1 MAQESRLAITIDSRS
16 AEQKAKDLE
25 QALVAMEA
33 AGIRVV
39 GSSRRVSSGMAGVG
53 GAARTATPSV
63 EGLNK
68 ELANT
73 DRQAAASAA
82 TINRVLKA
90 ALAGFSAMHV
100 IDAADNW
107 GQYASRM
114 RMATETAD
122 EYDRAQ
128 QRMAQSAQLTFRD
141 INETREAFI
150 QLSPVLR
157 EMGLS
162 LDQSIDAVDAFSGL
176 LVVNGAN
183 AERGAA
189 AMEALAKSFQRGRVD
204 AQAWMTIYSTADTI
218 VEHLAKSSGK
228 TAAEIRQMGVDGKIS
243 AEMMAKAL
251 VSAYEPVI
259 KQVEGMP
266 TTVRDALTNLNTA
279 FGEYIGWQ
287 NEASGA
293 TAALA
298 SGLGLLGENLS
309 GVLNAG
315 LVVGGAALAAYSVK
329 TGLARIETGKLT
341 VAKIAGANAD
351 RAAALAARSVAVA
364 RVEQARATLAAA
376 VSEKEKLVATSLLAN
391 AERNLAAASAS
402 VATATR
408 ALGTSMLGLVGGP
421 IGAITLATGLAATAW
436 LAFSKNTDEAKESLI
451 DIGEPLDETVK
462 KFQALDAASRQLVI
476 NEQLKKQAEAAD
488 EATDAWKRLQSST
501 TRGVN
506 EFGSAWSHGQWREF
520 RRELE
525 SLHDAGESLEPALR
539 KAAEA
544 GVVDKSKIDRWYE
557 LASILAKANERAE
570 KHGTVADRLAKK
582 HEEIRTAAQGSAS
595 GLNSLNDALGIEKWD
610 EYLKKLTDAR
620 DVIGMNAKQLG
631 AFEAAQAG
639 ANSLQQEMAGI
650 VTAQTDA
657 FKKLQ
662 SAIDDKDKKAIEAAQ
677 NNIRAL
683 DIERQKVELL
693 AIKTQALIAATN
705 AFARGE
711 VSGDV
716 ASGILQNMLAGFD
729 QAEAAI
735 AVSKEAEAQIRNIF
749 ANTISSGGAKEGAK
763 AAKDYATSLK
773 SLLDTHLP
781 ENKALEDLHKNLALL
796 NDARRLGKVS
806 AENYDKALQSI
817 NLTYANSLESTKQ
830 QIEMERILGDLR
842 LQQSTTQLQFMREL
856 ESFGR
861 GDRVRELNADLAKV
875 EDRYRSLIETRRNSA
890 HGLSDSELEKIRESQ
905 EKELAI
911 VREYHDKKLALQGDW
926 ALGAKD
932 ALINYAD
939 EAANVYQSMRDMV
952 GNAFKGMED
961 ALTSFVT
968 TGKMDFKS
976 LADSIIKDMIRIA
989 IQQSIT
995 GPLAGAIGSLFNPLS
1010 GVSAGAN
1017 FSMGSLGGSGGFTP
1031 TSPLMS
1037 LSSGGYT
1044 GDGGKY
1050 EPRGIVHAGEGV
1062 LNQDEI
1068 RALGGEAGFNELRRA
1083 LRGPGHS
1090 LGGMAGSPSL
1100 LLRPKQPAQEGDL
1113 QVVINNYGSNKV
1125 EAKEETSRG
1134 ADGQVLRRLV
1144 VSILDEQLGSPTTST
1159 GKVMSRTWGAK
1170 ART

>member
-25 QALVAMEA
+25 QALATMEA

-39 GSSRRVSSGMAGVG
+39 GSSRRVSSGMVGVG
-53 GAARTATPSV
+53 GAARAAIPSV
-63 EGLNK
+63 DGLNK
-68 ELANT
+68 ELAKT
-73 DRQAAASAA
+73 DKQAAASVA

-90 ALAGFSAMHV
+90 ALVGFSAMHV

-114 RMATETAD
+114 RMATETTD
-122 EYDRAQ
+122 EYNHTQ

-228 TAAEIRQMGVDGKIS
+228 TAAEIRQMGVEGKIS

-351 RAAALAARSVAVA
+351 RAAAHAARSVAAA

-436 LAFSKNTDEAKESLI
+436 LAFSKSTDEAKESLI

-544 GVVDKSKIDRWYE
+544 GAVDKSKIDRWYE

-657 FKKLQ
+657 LKQLQ
-662 SAIDDKDKKAIEAAQ
+662 TAIEGKDKKAAEAAK

-683 DIERQKVELL
+683 DVEGQRVELL
-693 AIKTQALIAATN
+693 TIKTQALIAATN

-711 VSGDV
+711 ISGDV
-716 ASGILQNMLAGFD
+716 ASGILQSMLQGFS

-735 AVSKEAEAQIRNIF
+735 AVSKEAEAQIKNIY
-749 ANTISSGGAKEGAK
+749 ANTNPSDSTKGGANAAKESARLLQTLRDQVAVLGMSESEMQRYQLRVAGATPEQLKMADSLLATKEAFEKTK
-763 AAKDYATSLK
+763 AAQEAYKSLMLDLRTEEERTNDQFKERIKVLREANLSTEQYQASLNKLVTSSISVAPKFDGVDANVGGASGELIRVAQARAELDQWRAEEIQKHQEYLSTKQINEQAYADAVLNISQQHNEQQRNLSDAWRSVTLANFASVTGDAAEMLKGLGMEGSAIYKAMFIASKAASIAQAIVNTELAYTRALTTPGGEALAPWIRGLGYASVGVMAATSLTGMAH
-773 SLLDTHLP
+773 SGIDQVPREGTWLLDKGERVLSPRQNSDLTSYLK
-781 ENKALEDLHKNLALL
+781 KANTVPAGAGGGGQPIQINVEVNIANDGTAQTNVDGAGAQQGRQLAEMV
-796 NDARRLGKVS
+796 AGMV
-806 AENYDKALQSI
+806 
-817 NLTYANSLESTKQ
+817 Q
-830 QIEMERILGDLR
+830 QGL
-842 LQQSTTQLQFMREL
+842 
-856 ESFGR
+856 
-861 GDRVRELNADLAKV
+861 VREM
-875 EDRYRSLIETRRNSA
+875 RQG
-890 HGLSDSELEKIRESQ
+890 GLL
-905 EKELAI
+905 
-911 VREYHDKKLALQGDW
+911 W
-926 ALGAKD
+926 
-932 ALINYAD
+932 N
-939 EAANVYQSMRDMV
+939 
-952 GNAFKGMED
+952 
-961 ALTSFVT
+961 
-968 TGKMDFKS
+968 
-976 LADSIIKDMIRIA
+976 
-989 IQQSIT
+989 QQ
-995 GPLAGAIGSLFNPLS
+995 N
-1010 GVSAGAN
+1010 
-1017 FSMGSLGGSGGFTP
+1017 
-1031 TSPLMS
+1031 
-1037 LSSGGYT
+1037 GY
-1044 GDGGKY
+1044 
-1050 EPRGIVHAGEGV
+1050 
-1062 LNQDEI
+1062 
-1068 RALGGEAGFNELRRA
+1068 
-1083 LRGPGHS
+1083 
-1090 LGGMAGSPSL
+1090 
-1100 LLRPKQPAQEGDL
+1100 
-1113 QVVINNYGSNKV
+1113 
-1125 EAKEETSRG
+1125 SR
-1134 ADGQVLRRLV
+1134 
-1144 VSILDEQLGSPTTST
+1144 
-1159 GKVMSRTWGAK
+1159 
-1170 ART
+1170 

>member
-25 QALVAMEA
+25 QALAAMEA

-39 GSSRRVSSGMAGVG
+39 GSSRRVSSGMVGVG
-53 GAARTATPSV
+53 GAARAAIPSV
-63 EGLNK
+63 DGLNK
-68 ELANT
+68 ELAKT
-73 DRQAAASAA
+73 DKQAAASAA

-114 RMATETAD
+114 RMATETTD
-122 EYDRAQ
+122 EYNHAQ

-228 TAAEIRQMGVDGKIS
+228 TAAEIRQMGVEGKIS

-391 AERNLAAASAS
+391 AERNLAAASTS
-402 VATATR
+402 VATANR

-421 IGAITLATGLAATAW
+421 IGAITLAAGLASS
-436 LAFSKNTDEAKESLI
+436 AFFYFQGSSERAKKTLE
-451 DIGEPLDETVK
+451 EMAQPLDDVVGKFKELGRTQMAGKLVEYAEIAEESAKKAEGAFISLLGSIETSDLPQFRTSKDGLFEMIEALNQAEKKGEELDAVIKGMGSKLDIPQSVLNKWLVAAANFAEAQKKANDESEKLAAVK
-462 KFQALDAASRQLVI
+462 KLY
-476 NEQLKKQAEAAD
+476 E
-488 EATDAWKRLQSST
+488 
-501 TRGVN
+501 
-506 EFGSAWSHGQWREF
+506 
-520 RRELE
+520 EL
-525 SLHDAGESLEPALR
+525 G
-539 KAAEA
+539 
-544 GVVDKSKIDRWYE
+544 
-557 LASILAKANERAE
+557 
-570 KHGTVADRLAKK
+570 
-582 HEEIRTAAQGSAS
+582 TAAQESAS
-595 GLNSLNDALGIEKWD
+595 NLTSLNAAMGIEKWD

-716 ASGILQNMLAGFD
+716 ASGILQNMLQGFS

-735 AVSKEAEAQIRNIF
+735 AVSKEAEAQIKNIY
-749 ANTISSGGAKEGAK
+749 ANTNPSDSTKGGANAAKESARLLQTLRDQVAVLGMSESEMQRYQLRVAGATPEQLKMADSLLATKEAFEKTKAAQEAYKSLMLDLRTEEERTNDQFKERIKVLREAGLSAEQYQASLNKLVTSNISVVPKFDGVDASVGGSSGELIRVAQARAELDQWRAKELEQK
-763 AAKDYATSLK
+763 AAYFQTVEGMEEQHAAAVLEINRHNEQQASLSDAWRSATLANFASVTGDAAEMLKGLGMEGSAIYKAMFIASKAASIAQAIVNTELAYTRALATPGGEVLAPWIRGLGYASVGVMAATSLTGMAH
-773 SLLDTHLP
+773 SGIDQIPREGTWLLDKGERVLSPRQNSDLTSYLK
-781 ENKALEDLHKNLALL
+781 KANTVPAGAGGGGQPIQINVEVNIANDGTAQTNVDGAGAQQGRQLAEMV
-796 NDARRLGKVS
+796 AGMV
-806 AENYDKALQSI
+806 
-817 NLTYANSLESTKQ
+817 Q
-830 QIEMERILGDLR
+830 QGL
-842 LQQSTTQLQFMREL
+842 
-856 ESFGR
+856 
-861 GDRVRELNADLAKV
+861 VREM
-875 EDRYRSLIETRRNSA
+875 RQG
-890 HGLSDSELEKIRESQ
+890 GLL
-905 EKELAI
+905 
-911 VREYHDKKLALQGDW
+911 W
-926 ALGAKD
+926 
-932 ALINYAD
+932 N
-939 EAANVYQSMRDMV
+939 
-952 GNAFKGMED
+952 
-961 ALTSFVT
+961 
-968 TGKMDFKS
+968 
-976 LADSIIKDMIRIA
+976 
-989 IQQSIT
+989 QQ
-995 GPLAGAIGSLFNPLS
+995 N
-1010 GVSAGAN
+1010 
-1017 FSMGSLGGSGGFTP
+1017 
-1031 TSPLMS
+1031 
-1037 LSSGGYT
+1037 GY
-1044 GDGGKY
+1044 
-1050 EPRGIVHAGEGV
+1050 
-1062 LNQDEI
+1062 
-1068 RALGGEAGFNELRRA
+1068 
-1083 LRGPGHS
+1083 
-1090 LGGMAGSPSL
+1090 
-1100 LLRPKQPAQEGDL
+1100 
-1113 QVVINNYGSNKV
+1113 
-1125 EAKEETSRG
+1125 SR
-1134 ADGQVLRRLV
+1134 
-1144 VSILDEQLGSPTTST
+1144 
-1159 GKVMSRTWGAK
+1159 
-1170 ART
+1170 

>member
-25 QALVAMEA
+25 QALAAMEA

-39 GSSRRVSSGMAGVG
+39 GSSRRASSGMVGIG
-53 GAARTATPSV
+53 GAARAAIPSV
-63 EGLNK
+63 DGLNK

-73 DRQAAASAA
+73 ERQAAASAA

-114 RMATETAD
+114 RMATESAD
-122 EYDRAQ
+122 EYEHAQ
-128 QRMAQSAQLTFRD
+128 QRMAQSAQLTFRA

-228 TAAEIRQMGVDGKIS
+228 TAAEIRQLGVEGKIS

-341 VAKIAGANAD
+341 VAKIASANAD
-351 RAAALAARSVAVA
+351 RAAALAARSVAAA

-391 AERNLAAASAS
+391 AERNLAAASTS
-402 VATATR
+402 VATANR

-421 IGAITLATGLAATAW
+421 IGAITLAAGLASS
-436 LAFSKNTDEAKESLI
+436 AFFYFQGSSERAKKTLE
-451 DIGEPLDETVK
+451 EMAQPLDDVVGKFKELGRTQMAGKLVEYAEIAEESAKKAEGAFISLLGSIETSDLPQFRTSKDGLFEMIEALNQAEKKGEELDAVIKGMGSKLDIPQSVLNKWLVAAANFAEAQKKANDESEKLAAVK
-462 KFQALDAASRQLVI
+462 KLY
-476 NEQLKKQAEAAD
+476 E
-488 EATDAWKRLQSST
+488 
-501 TRGVN
+501 
-506 EFGSAWSHGQWREF
+506 
-520 RRELE
+520 EL
-525 SLHDAGESLEPALR
+525 G
-539 KAAEA
+539 
-544 GVVDKSKIDRWYE
+544 
-557 LASILAKANERAE
+557 
-570 KHGTVADRLAKK
+570 
-582 HEEIRTAAQGSAS
+582 TAAQESAS
-595 GLNSLNDALGIEKWD
+595 NLTSLNAAMGIEKWD

-716 ASGILQNMLAGFD
+716 ASGILQNMLQGFS

-735 AVSKEAEAQIRNIF
+735 AVSKEAEAQIKNIY
-749 ANTISSGGAKEGAK
+749 ANTNPSDSTKGGANAAKESARLLQTLRDQVAVLGMSESEMQRYQLRVAGATPEQLKMADSLLATKEAFEKTKTAQEAYKSLMLDLRTEEERTNDQFKERIKVLREAGLSAEQYQASLNKLVTSNISVVPKFDGIDASVGGASGELIRVAQARAELDKWRADEIKKHQEYLKTKEGNEQAYAQAILK
-763 AAKDYATSLK
+763 VNQDY
-773 SLLDTHLP
+773 
-781 ENKALEDLHKNLALL
+781 N
-796 NDARRLGKVS
+796 
-806 AENYDKALQSI
+806 
-817 NLTYANSLESTKQ
+817 KQ
-830 QIEMERILGDLR
+830 Q
-842 LQQSTTQLQFMREL
+842 Q
-856 ESFGR
+856 
-861 GDRVRELNADLAKV
+861 
-875 EDRYRSLIETRRNSA
+875 
-890 HGLSDSELEKIRESQ
+890 GLSDAWRSASLANFASVTGDAAEMLRSLGQEGSLVYKAMFIASKAASIAQAIINTEIAATRALAELGPVAGPPMAATMRGLGYASVGLIAATALTGMAHSGIDQVPREGTWLLDKGERVLSPRQ
-905 EKELAI
+905 NSDLTSYLKKANTVPAGAGGGGQPIQINVEVNIANDGTAQTNVDGAGQQQGRQLAEAVGGYVQQAL
-911 VREYHDKKLALQGDW
+911 VREMRQGGLLW
-926 ALGAKD
+926 
-932 ALINYAD
+932 N
-939 EAANVYQSMRDMV
+939 
-952 GNAFKGMED
+952 
-961 ALTSFVT
+961 
-968 TGKMDFKS
+968 
-976 LADSIIKDMIRIA
+976 
-989 IQQSIT
+989 QQ
-995 GPLAGAIGSLFNPLS
+995 N
-1010 GVSAGAN
+1010 
-1017 FSMGSLGGSGGFTP
+1017 
-1031 TSPLMS
+1031 
-1037 LSSGGYT
+1037 GY
-1044 GDGGKY
+1044 
-1050 EPRGIVHAGEGV
+1050 
-1062 LNQDEI
+1062 
-1068 RALGGEAGFNELRRA
+1068 
-1083 LRGPGHS
+1083 
-1090 LGGMAGSPSL
+1090 
-1100 LLRPKQPAQEGDL
+1100 
-1113 QVVINNYGSNKV
+1113 
-1125 EAKEETSRG
+1125 SR
-1134 ADGQVLRRLV
+1134 
-1144 VSILDEQLGSPTTST
+1144 
-1159 GKVMSRTWGAK
+1159 
-1170 ART
+1170 

>member
-1 MAQESRLAITIDSRS
+1 MTQESRLVISIDSRS

-68 ELANT
+68 ELANI

-114 RMATETAD
+114 RMATESAD
-122 EYDRAQ
+122 EYEHAQ
-128 QRMAQSAQLTFRD
+128 QRMAQSAQLTFRA

-204 AQAWMTIYSTADTI
+204 TQAWMTIYSTADTI

-228 TAAEIRQMGVDGKIS
+228 TAAEIRQMGVEGKIS

-298 SGLGLLGENLS
+298 SGLGLLGENLN

-351 RAAALAARSVAVA
+351 RAAALAARSVAAA

-436 LAFSKNTDEAKESLI
+436 LAFSKSTDEAKESLI

-476 NEQLKKQAEAAD
+476 NEQLKKQTEAAD

-716 ASGILQNMLAGFD
+716 ASGILQNMLQGFS

-735 AVSKEAEAQIRNIF
+735 AVSKEAEAQIKNIY
-749 ANTISSGGAKEGAK
+749 ANTNPSDSTKGGANAAKESARLLQTLRDQVAVLGMSESEMQRYQLRVAGATPEQLKMADSLLATKEAFEKTKAAQEAYKSLMLDLRTEEERTNDQFKERIKVLREAGLSAEQYQASLNKLVTSNISVAPKFDGVDASVGGASGELIRLAQARAELDKWRADEIQKHQEYLKTKEGNEQAYASAVLKINQDYNKQQEGLADAWRSATLANFASVTGDAAAMLKGLGHEGSLAYKAMFVASK
-763 AAKDYATSLK
+763 AAGIAQAIINTEAAATRARAELGPILGTPIAEKMRILGYTSVGIMAATSL
-773 SLLDTHLP
+773 SGMAHSGIDQIPREGTWLLDKGERVLSPRQNSDLTSYLK
-781 ENKALEDLHKNLALL
+781 KANTVPASTGGGGQPIQINVEVNIANDGTAQTQVDGAGAQQGGKLAEMV
-796 NDARRLGKVS
+796 AGMV
-806 AENYDKALQSI
+806 
-817 NLTYANSLESTKQ
+817 Q
-830 QIEMERILGDLR
+830 QGL
-842 LQQSTTQLQFMREL
+842 
-856 ESFGR
+856 
-861 GDRVRELNADLAKV
+861 VREM
-875 EDRYRSLIETRRNSA
+875 RQG
-890 HGLSDSELEKIRESQ
+890 GLLWNRQ
-905 EKELAI
+905 
-911 VREYHDKKLALQGDW
+911 
-926 ALGAKD
+926 
-932 ALINYAD
+932 N
-939 EAANVYQSMRDMV
+939 
-952 GNAFKGMED
+952 
-961 ALTSFVT
+961 
-968 TGKMDFKS
+968 
-976 LADSIIKDMIRIA
+976 
-989 IQQSIT
+989 
-995 GPLAGAIGSLFNPLS
+995 
-1010 GVSAGAN
+1010 
-1017 FSMGSLGGSGGFTP
+1017 
-1031 TSPLMS
+1031 
-1037 LSSGGYT
+1037 GY
-1044 GDGGKY
+1044 
-1050 EPRGIVHAGEGV
+1050 
-1062 LNQDEI
+1062 
-1068 RALGGEAGFNELRRA
+1068 
-1083 LRGPGHS
+1083 
-1090 LGGMAGSPSL
+1090 
-1100 LLRPKQPAQEGDL
+1100 
-1113 QVVINNYGSNKV
+1113 
-1125 EAKEETSRG
+1125 SR
-1134 ADGQVLRRLV
+1134 
-1144 VSILDEQLGSPTTST
+1144 
-1159 GKVMSRTWGAK
+1159 
-1170 ART
+1170 

>member
-1 MAQESRLAITIDSRS
+1 MAQESRLAINIDSRS

-25 QALVAMEA
+25 QALAAMEA

-39 GSSRRVSSGMAGVG
+39 GSSRRVSSGMVGVG
-53 GAARTATPSV
+53 GAARAAIPSV
-63 EGLNK
+63 DGLNK
-68 ELANT
+68 ELAKT
-73 DRQAAASAA
+73 DKQAAASAA

-114 RMATETAD
+114 RMATETTD
-122 EYDRAQ
+122 EYNHAQ

-228 TAAEIRQMGVDGKIS
+228 TATEIRQLGVEGKIS

-351 RAAALAARSVAVA
+351 RAVALAARSVAAA

-391 AERNLAAASAS
+391 AERNLAAASTS
-402 VATATR
+402 VATANR

-421 IGAITLATGLAATAW
+421 IGAITLATGLAAMAW
-436 LAFSKNTDEAKESLI
+436 LAFSKSTNEAKESLI
-451 DIGEPLDETVK
+451 DIGQPLDETVK

-657 FKKLQ
+657 LKQLQ
-662 SAIDDKDKKAIEAAQ
+662 TAIEGKDKKAAEAAK

-683 DIERQKVELL
+683 DVEGQRVELL
-693 AIKTQALIAATN
+693 TIKTQALIAATN

-716 ASGILQNMLAGFD
+716 ASGILQSMLQGFS

-735 AVSKEAEAQIRNIF
+735 AVSKEAEAQIKNIY
-749 ANTISSGGAKEGAK
+749 ANTNPSDSAKGGANAAKESARLLQTLRDQVAVLGMSESEMQRYQLRVAGATPEQLKMADSLLATKEAFEKTKTAQEAYKSLMLDLRTEEERTNDQFKERIKVLREAGLSAEQYQASLNKLVTSNISVVPKFDGVDASVGGASGELIRVAQARAELDQWRAEEIQKHQEYLRTKQINEQAYADAVLSISQQHNEQQRNLSDAWRSVTLANFASVTGDAAEMLKGLGMEGSAIYKAMFIASK
-763 AAKDYATSLK
+763 AASIAQAIVNTELAYTRALATPGGEVLAPWIRGLGYASVGVMAATSLTGMAH
-773 SLLDTHLP
+773 SGIDQVPREGTWLLDKGERVLSPRQNSDLTSYLK
-781 ENKALEDLHKNLALL
+781 KANTVPAGAGGGGQPIQINVEVNIANDGTAQTNVDGAGQQQGRQLAE
-796 NDARRLGKVS
+796 AVGGYVQQ
-806 AENYDKALQSI
+806 AL
-817 NLTYANSLESTKQ
+817 
-830 QIEMERILGDLR
+830 
-842 LQQSTTQLQFMREL
+842 
-856 ESFGR
+856 
-861 GDRVRELNADLAKV
+861 VREM
-875 EDRYRSLIETRRNSA
+875 RQG
-890 HGLSDSELEKIRESQ
+890 GLL
-905 EKELAI
+905 
-911 VREYHDKKLALQGDW
+911 W
-926 ALGAKD
+926 
-932 ALINYAD
+932 N
-939 EAANVYQSMRDMV
+939 
-952 GNAFKGMED
+952 
-961 ALTSFVT
+961 
-968 TGKMDFKS
+968 
-976 LADSIIKDMIRIA
+976 
-989 IQQSIT
+989 QQ
-995 GPLAGAIGSLFNPLS
+995 N
-1010 GVSAGAN
+1010 
-1017 FSMGSLGGSGGFTP
+1017 
-1031 TSPLMS
+1031 
-1037 LSSGGYT
+1037 GY
-1044 GDGGKY
+1044 
-1050 EPRGIVHAGEGV
+1050 
-1062 LNQDEI
+1062 
-1068 RALGGEAGFNELRRA
+1068 
-1083 LRGPGHS
+1083 
-1090 LGGMAGSPSL
+1090 
-1100 LLRPKQPAQEGDL
+1100 
-1113 QVVINNYGSNKV
+1113 
-1125 EAKEETSRG
+1125 SR
-1134 ADGQVLRRLV
+1134 
-1144 VSILDEQLGSPTTST
+1144 
-1159 GKVMSRTWGAK
+1159 
-1170 ART
+1170 

>member
-1 MAQESRLAITIDSRS
+1 MTQESRLVISVDSRNAKPNVDGLS
-16 AEQKAKDLE
+16 AAMRALE
-25 QALVAMEA
+25 N
-33 AGIRVV
+33 AGVRVTRSNSDV
-39 GSSRRVSSGMAGVG
+39 GSSMEKMAAQSDA
-53 GAARTATPSV
+53 AARRMKSGIMA
-63 EGLNK
+63 
-68 ELANT
+68 
-73 DRQAAASAA
+73 
-82 TINRVLKA
+82 VLGGISTMA
-90 ALAGFSAMHV
+90 I
-100 IDAADNW
+100 IDAADEW
-107 GQYASRM
+107 GQYASRIKM
-114 RMATETAD
+114 ATNSTEEYEHVQNRMA
-122 EYDRAQ
+122 R
-128 QRMAQSAQLTFRD
+128 SAQTTFRA
-141 INETREAFI
+141 INETRESFI
-150 QLSPVLR
+150 QMSPVLR
-157 EMGLS
+157 DMGLS
-162 LDQSIDAVDAFSGL
+162 LDQSIDAVDTFSGL

-204 AQAWMTIYSTADTI
+204 VQAWMTIYSTTDTV
-218 VEHLAKSSGK
+218 VELLAKSMGK
-228 TAAEIRQMGVDGKIS
+228 SADEVRRLGIEGKLS
-243 AEMMAKAL
+243 AKDMAKAL
-251 VSAYEPVI
+251 VEGNREVMAS
-259 KQVEGMP
+259 VEGMP
-266 TTVRDALTNLNTA
+266 TTVRDAMQNLKTV
-279 FGEYIGWQ
+279 FTEYIGWK

-293 TAALA
+293 TAAFAASLGVLGDNLNSVLA
-298 SGLGLLGENLS
+298 VGLG
-309 GVLNAG
+309 
-315 LVVGGAALAAYSVK
+315 VGTSLLAAYSAK
-329 TGLARIETGKLT
+329 STLALIETGKLT
-341 VAKIAGANAD
+341 KAKIAEAAATK
-351 RAAALAARSVAVA
+351 RAAIASEIFARARLAEAQSAVA
-364 RVEQARATLAAA
+364 SATGMQRLALVETQLIPARRQLEVATSSLAAA
-376 VSEKEKLVATSLLAN
+376 NKGL
-391 AERNLAAASAS
+391 
-402 VATATR
+402 R
-408 ALGTSMLGLVGGP
+408 ASMLGLVGGP
-421 IGAITLATGLAATAW
+421 IGAITLAAGLASS
-436 LAFSKNTDEAKESLI
+436 AFFYFQGSSERAKKTLE
-451 DIGEPLDETVK
+451 EMAQPLDDVVGKFKELGRTQMAGKLVEYAEIAEESAKKAEGAFISLLGSIETSDLPQFRTAKDGLFEMIEALNQAEKKGEELDAVINRMGSKLDIPQSVLNKWLVAAANFAEAQKKANDDSEKLAAVK
-462 KFQALDAASRQLVI
+462 KLY
-476 NEQLKKQAEAAD
+476 E
-488 EATDAWKRLQSST
+488 
-501 TRGVN
+501 
-506 EFGSAWSHGQWREF
+506 
-520 RRELE
+520 ELG
-525 SLHDAGESLEPALR
+525 A
-539 KAAEA
+539 
-544 GVVDKSKIDRWYE
+544 
-557 LASILAKANERAE
+557 
-570 KHGTVADRLAKK
+570 
-582 HEEIRTAAQGSAS
+582 AAQESAS
-595 GLNSLNDALGIEKWD
+595 NLTSLNAAMGIEKWD

-711 VSGDV
+711 VSGDI

-735 AVSKEAEAQIRNIF
+735 AVSKEAEAQIKNIF
-749 ANTISSGGAKEGAK
+749 ANTASSTKGAAK
-763 AAKDYATSLK
+763 AAKDYATSIK

-911 VREYHDKKLALQGDW
+911 VREYHDKKLAIQGDW
-926 ALGAKD
+926 VLGAKD

-939 EAANVYQSMRDMV
+939 EAANVYQSMGDMV

-1031 TSPLMS
+1031 TSPLMF

-1044 GDGGKY
+1044 GDGGRY
-1050 EPRGIVHAGEGV
+1050 EPAGIVHKGEGV

-1068 RALGGEAGFNELRRA
+1068 RALGGESGFNELRRA

-1090 LGGMAGSPSL
+1090 LGGMAGGPRLPSITSSAL
-1100 LLRPKQPAQEGDL
+1100 PEINVNIHGAQGQPEVSARRNQNGGIDLDIMFKQIERRVAGGIASGQ
-1113 QVVINNYGSNKV
+1113 
-1125 EAKEETSRG
+1125 G
-1134 ADGQVLRRLV
+1134 AVGQAIERRYALTP
-1144 VSILDEQLGSPTTST
+1144 QLG
-1159 GKVMSRTWGAK
+1159 
-1170 ART
+1170 

>member
-1 MAQESRLAITIDSRS
+1 MAQESRLSITIDTRS

-25 QALVAMEA
+25 QALAAMEA

-39 GSSRRVSSGMAGVG
+39 GSSRRVSGGMVGVG
-53 GAARTATPSV
+53 GAARAAIPSV
-63 EGLNK
+63 DGLNK
-68 ELANT
+68 KLAKT
-73 DRQAAASAA
+73 DKQAAASAA

-122 EYDRAQ
+122 EYEHAQ
-128 QRMAQSAQLTFRD
+128 QRMAQSAQLTFRA

-228 TAAEIRQMGVDGKIS
+228 TAAEIRQLGVEGKIS

-259 KQVEGMP
+259 KQVESMP

-351 RAAALAARSVAVA
+351 RAAALAARSVAAA

-402 VATATR
+402 VATANR

-421 IGAITLATGLAATAW
+421 IGAITLAAGLASS
-436 LAFSKNTDEAKESLI
+436 AFFYFQGSSERVKKTLEEMAQ
-451 DIGEPLDETVK
+451 PLDDVVGKFKELGRTQMAGKLVEYAEIAEESAKKAEGAFISLLGSIETSDLPQFRTAKDGLFEMIEALSQAEKKGEELDAVINKMGSKLDIPQNELNKWLVAAANFAEAQKKANDESEKLAAVK
-462 KFQALDAASRQLVI
+462 KLY
-476 NEQLKKQAEAAD
+476 E
-488 EATDAWKRLQSST
+488 
-501 TRGVN
+501 
-506 EFGSAWSHGQWREF
+506 
-520 RRELE
+520 ELG
-525 SLHDAGESLEPALR
+525 A
-539 KAAEA
+539 
-544 GVVDKSKIDRWYE
+544 
-557 LASILAKANERAE
+557 
-570 KHGTVADRLAKK
+570 
-582 HEEIRTAAQGSAS
+582 AAQGSVS
-595 GLNSLNDALGIEKWD
+595 SLNSLNAAIGIEKWD

-735 AVSKEAEAQIRNIF
+735 AVSKEAEAQIKNIF
-749 ANTISSGGAKEGAK
+749 ANTASSTKGAAK
-763 AAKDYATSLK
+763 AAKDYATSIK

-796 NDARRLGKVS
+796 GDARRLSKVS
-806 AENYDKALQSI
+806 AEDYDKALKSI
-817 NLTYANSLESTKQ
+817 NLTYANSLESTKKQ
-830 QIEMERILGDLR
+830 TEMERILGDLR
-842 LQQSTTQLQFMREL
+842 LQQSVTQIQFMRDL
-856 ESFGR
+856 ESFGQ
-861 GDRVRELNADLAKV
+861 GDQVRELNADLAKI
-875 EDRYRSLIETRRNSA
+875 EDRYRSLIEARRNSA

-939 EAANVYQSMRDMV
+939 EAANVYQSMGDMI

-1010 GVSAGAN
+1010 GVSAHQN
-1017 FSMGSLGGSGGFTP
+1017 FTMGSLGGSGGFTP

-1068 RALGGEAGFNELRRA
+1068 RALGGESGFNELRRA

>member
-25 QALVAMEA
+25 QALAAMEA

-39 GSSRRVSSGMAGVG
+39 GSSRRASSGMVGIG
-53 GAARTATPSV
+53 GAARAAIPSV
-63 EGLNK
+63 DGLNK

-73 DRQAAASAA
+73 ERQAAASAA

-122 EYDRAQ
+122 EYSHAQ
-128 QRMAQSAQLTFRD
+128 QRMAQSAQLTFRA

-228 TAAEIRQMGVDGKIS
+228 TAAEIRQLGVEGKIS

-351 RAAALAARSVAVA
+351 RAAALAARSVAAA

-436 LAFSKNTDEAKESLI
+436 LAFSKSTDEAKESLI

-525 SLHDAGESLEPALR
+525 SLHDTGESLEPALR

-657 FKKLQ
+657 LKQLQ
-662 SAIDDKDKKAIEAAQ
+662 TAIEGKDKKAAEAAK

-683 DIERQKVELL
+683 DVEGQRVELL
-693 AIKTQALIAATN
+693 TIKTQALIAATN

-716 ASGILQNMLAGFD
+716 ASGILQSMLQGFS

-735 AVSKEAEAQIRNIF
+735 AVSKEAEAQIKNIY
-749 ANTISSGGAKEGAK
+749 ANTNPSDSTKGGANAAKESARLLQTLRDQVAVLGMSESEMQRYQLRVAGATPEQLKMADSLLATKEAFEKTKTAQEAYKSLMLDLRTEEERINDQFKERIKVLREAGLSAEQYQASLNKLVTSSISVAPKFDGLDASVGGASGELVRVAQAPAELDQWRAEEIQKHQEYLSTKQINEQAYADAVLNISQQHNEQQRNLSDAWRSVTLANFASVTGDAAEMLKGLGMEGSAIYKAMFIASK
-763 AAKDYATSLK
+763 AASIAQAIVNTELAYTRALTTPGGEALAPWIRGLGYASVGVMAATSLTGMAH
-773 SLLDTHLP
+773 SGIDQVPREGTWLLDKGERVLSPRQNSDLTSYLK
-781 ENKALEDLHKNLALL
+781 KANTVPAGAGGGGQPIQINVEVNIANDGTAQTNVDGAGAQQGRQLAEMV
-796 NDARRLGKVS
+796 AGMV
-806 AENYDKALQSI
+806 
-817 NLTYANSLESTKQ
+817 Q
-830 QIEMERILGDLR
+830 QGL
-842 LQQSTTQLQFMREL
+842 
-856 ESFGR
+856 
-861 GDRVRELNADLAKV
+861 VREM
-875 EDRYRSLIETRRNSA
+875 RQG
-890 HGLSDSELEKIRESQ
+890 GLL
-905 EKELAI
+905 
-911 VREYHDKKLALQGDW
+911 W
-926 ALGAKD
+926 
-932 ALINYAD
+932 N
-939 EAANVYQSMRDMV
+939 
-952 GNAFKGMED
+952 
-961 ALTSFVT
+961 
-968 TGKMDFKS
+968 
-976 LADSIIKDMIRIA
+976 
-989 IQQSIT
+989 QQ
-995 GPLAGAIGSLFNPLS
+995 N
-1010 GVSAGAN
+1010 
-1017 FSMGSLGGSGGFTP
+1017 
-1031 TSPLMS
+1031 
-1037 LSSGGYT
+1037 GY
-1044 GDGGKY
+1044 
-1050 EPRGIVHAGEGV
+1050 
-1062 LNQDEI
+1062 
-1068 RALGGEAGFNELRRA
+1068 
-1083 LRGPGHS
+1083 
-1090 LGGMAGSPSL
+1090 
-1100 LLRPKQPAQEGDL
+1100 
-1113 QVVINNYGSNKV
+1113 
-1125 EAKEETSRG
+1125 SR
-1134 ADGQVLRRLV
+1134 
-1144 VSILDEQLGSPTTST
+1144 
-1159 GKVMSRTWGAK
+1159 
-1170 ART
+1170 

>member
-25 QALVAMEA
+25 QALAAMEA

-39 GSSRRVSSGMAGVG
+39 GSSRRVSSGMVGVG
-53 GAARTATPSV
+53 GAARAAIPSV
-63 EGLNK
+63 DGLNK
-68 ELANT
+68 ELAKT
-73 DRQAAASAA
+73 DKQAAASAA

-122 EYDRAQ
+122 EYEHAQ
-128 QRMAQSAQLTFRD
+128 QRMAQSAQLTFRA

-228 TAAEIRQMGVDGKIS
+228 TAAEIRQLGVEGKIS

-351 RAAALAARSVAVA
+351 RAAALAARSVAAA

-391 AERNLAAASAS
+391 AERNLAAASTS
-402 VATATR
+402 VATANR

-421 IGAITLATGLAATAW
+421 IGAITLAAGLASS
-436 LAFSKNTDEAKESLI
+436 AFFYFQGSSERVKKTLEEMAQ
-451 DIGEPLDETVK
+451 PLDDVVGKFKELGRTQMAGKLVEYAEIAEESAKKAEGAFISLLGSIETSDLPQFRTAKDGLFEMIEALNQAEKKGEELDAVINGMGSKLDIPQSVLNKWLVAAANFAEAQKKANDYSEKLAAVK
-462 KFQALDAASRQLVI
+462 KLY
-476 NEQLKKQAEAAD
+476 E
-488 EATDAWKRLQSST
+488 
-501 TRGVN
+501 
-506 EFGSAWSHGQWREF
+506 
-520 RRELE
+520 ELG
-525 SLHDAGESLEPALR
+525 A
-539 KAAEA
+539 
-544 GVVDKSKIDRWYE
+544 
-557 LASILAKANERAE
+557 
-570 KHGTVADRLAKK
+570 
-582 HEEIRTAAQGSAS
+582 AAQQSAS
-595 GLNSLNDALGIEKWD
+595 NLTSLNAAMGIEKWD

-639 ANSLQQEMAGI
+639 ANSLQQDMAGI

-657 FKKLQ
+657 LKQLQ
-662 SAIDDKDKKAIEAAQ
+662 TAIEGKDKKAAEAAK

-683 DIERQKVELL
+683 DVEGQRVELL
-693 AIKTQALIAATN
+693 TINTQALIAATN

-716 ASGILQNMLAGFD
+716 ASGILQNMLQGFS

-735 AVSKEAEAQIRNIF
+735 AVSKEAEARIKNIY
-749 ANTISSGGAKEGAK
+749 ANTNPSDSTKGGANAAKESARLLQSLRDQVAVLGMSESEMQRYQLRVAGATPEQLKMADSLLATKEAFEKTK
-763 AAKDYATSLK
+763 AAQEAYKSLMLDLRTEEERTNDQFKERIKVLREANLSTEQYQASLNKLVTSSISVAPKFDGVDASVGGASGELIRVAQARAELDQWRAEEIQKHQEYLSTKQINEQAYADAVLNISQQHNEQQRNLSDAWRSVTLANFASVTGDAAEMLKGLGMEGSAIYKAMFIASKAASIAQAIVNTELAYTRALTTPGGEALAPWIRGLGYASVGVMAATSLTGMAH
-773 SLLDTHLP
+773 SGIDQVPREGTWLLDKGERVLSPRQNSDLTSYLK
-781 ENKALEDLHKNLALL
+781 KANTVPASTGGGGQPIQINVEVNIANDGSTQTQVDGAGQQQGRQLAE
-796 NDARRLGKVS
+796 AVGGYVQQ
-806 AENYDKALQSI
+806 AL
-817 NLTYANSLESTKQ
+817 
-830 QIEMERILGDLR
+830 
-842 LQQSTTQLQFMREL
+842 
-856 ESFGR
+856 
-861 GDRVRELNADLAKV
+861 VREMRQGGLLWNQ
-875 EDRYRSLIETRRNSA
+875 RN
-890 HGLSDSELEKIRESQ
+890 
-905 EKELAI
+905 
-911 VREYHDKKLALQGDW
+911 
-926 ALGAKD
+926 
-932 ALINYAD
+932 
-939 EAANVYQSMRDMV
+939 
-952 GNAFKGMED
+952 
-961 ALTSFVT
+961 
-968 TGKMDFKS
+968 
-976 LADSIIKDMIRIA
+976 
-989 IQQSIT
+989 
-995 GPLAGAIGSLFNPLS
+995 
-1010 GVSAGAN
+1010 
-1017 FSMGSLGGSGGFTP
+1017 
-1031 TSPLMS
+1031 
-1037 LSSGGYT
+1037 GY
-1044 GDGGKY
+1044 
-1050 EPRGIVHAGEGV
+1050 
-1062 LNQDEI
+1062 
-1068 RALGGEAGFNELRRA
+1068 
-1083 LRGPGHS
+1083 
-1090 LGGMAGSPSL
+1090 
-1100 LLRPKQPAQEGDL
+1100 
-1113 QVVINNYGSNKV
+1113 
-1125 EAKEETSRG
+1125 SR
-1134 ADGQVLRRLV
+1134 
-1144 VSILDEQLGSPTTST
+1144 
-1159 GKVMSRTWGAK
+1159 
-1170 ART
+1170 

>member
-25 QALVAMEA
+25 QALAAMEA

-39 GSSRRVSSGMAGVG
+39 GSSRRASSGMVGIG
-53 GAARTATPSV
+53 GAARAAIPSV
-63 EGLNK
+63 DGLNK

-114 RMATETAD
+114 RMATESAD
-122 EYDRAQ
+122 EYEHAQ
-128 QRMAQSAQLTFRD
+128 QRMAQSAQLTFRA

-228 TAAEIRQMGVDGKIS
+228 TAAEIRQLGVDGKIS

-329 TGLARIETGKLT
+329 TGLARIETVKLT

-351 RAAALAARSVAVA
+351 RAVALAARSVAAA

-402 VATATR
+402 VATANR

-421 IGAITLATGLAATAW
+421 IGAITLAAGLASS
-436 LAFSKNTDEAKESLI
+436 AFFYFQGSSERVKKTLEEMAQ
-451 DIGEPLDETVK
+451 PLDDVVGKFKELGRTQMAGKLVEYAEIAEESAKKAEGAFIGLLGSIETSDLPQFRTAKDGLFEMIEALSQAEKKGEELDAVINKMGAKLDIPQSVLNKWLVAAANFAEAQKKANDDSEKLAAVK
-462 KFQALDAASRQLVI
+462 KLY
-476 NEQLKKQAEAAD
+476 E
-488 EATDAWKRLQSST
+488 
-501 TRGVN
+501 
-506 EFGSAWSHGQWREF
+506 
-520 RRELE
+520 ELG
-525 SLHDAGESLEPALR
+525 A
-539 KAAEA
+539 
-544 GVVDKSKIDRWYE
+544 
-557 LASILAKANERAE
+557 
-570 KHGTVADRLAKK
+570 
-582 HEEIRTAAQGSAS
+582 AAQESAS
-595 GLNSLNDALGIEKWD
+595 NLTSLNAAMGIEKWD

-620 DVIGMNAKQLG
+620 DVIGMNAQQLG

-662 SAIDDKDKKAIEAAQ
+662 AAIDDKDKKAIEAAQ

-749 ANTISSGGAKEGAK
+749 TNTISSGGAKEGAK
-763 AAKDYATSLK
+763 AAKGYATSIK

-806 AENYDKALQSI
+806 AEDFDKALQSI
-817 NLTYANSLESTKQ
+817 NLTYANSLKSTKQ

-939 EAANVYQSMRDMV
+939 EAANVYQSMGDMV

-1010 GVSAGAN
+1010 GVSAHQN
-1017 FSMGSLGGSGGFTP
+1017 FTMGSLGGSGGFTP
-1031 TSPLMS
+1031 TSPLMF

-1044 GDGGKY
+1044 GDGGRY
-1050 EPRGIVHAGEGV
+1050 EPAGIVHKGEGV

-1090 LGGMAGSPSL
+1090 LGGMAGSPRLPSITSSAL
-1100 LLRPKQPAQEGDL
+1100 PEINVNVHGAQGQPEVSARRNQNGGIDLDIMFKQLERRVAGGITSGQGAVGQAIERRYALTPK
-1113 QVVINNYGSNKV
+1113 
-1125 EAKEETSRG
+1125 
-1134 ADGQVLRRLV
+1134 
-1144 VSILDEQLGSPTTST
+1144 LG
-1159 GKVMSRTWGAK
+1159 
-1170 ART
+1170 

>member
-1 MAQESRLAITIDSRS
+1 MAQESRLSITIDTRS

-25 QALVAMEA
+25 QALAAMEA

-39 GSSRRVSSGMAGVG
+39 GSSRRVSSGMVGIG
-53 GAARTATPSV
+53 GAARAAIPSV
-63 EGLNK
+63 DGLNK

-73 DRQAAASAA
+73 ERQAAASAA

-107 GQYASRM
+107 GQYASRIK
-114 RMATETAD
+114 MATNSTE
-122 EYDRAQ
+122 EYEHVQ
-128 QRMAQSAQLTFRD
+128 NRMAQSAQTTFRA
-141 INETREAFI
+141 INETRESFI
-150 QLSPVLR
+150 QMSPVLR
-157 EMGLS
+157 DMGLS
-162 LDQSIDAVDAFSGL
+162 LDQSIDAVDTFSGL

-183 AERGAA
+183 AQRGAA
-189 AMEALAKSFQRGRVD
+189 AMEALAKSLQRGRVD
-204 AQAWMTIYSTADTI
+204 TQAWMTIYSTTDTV
-218 VEHLAKSSGK
+218 VELLAKSMGK
-228 TAAEIRQMGVDGKIS
+228 SADEVRRLGIEGKLS
-243 AEMMAKAL
+243 AKDMAKAL
-251 VSAYEPVI
+251 VEGNREVMAS
-259 KQVEGMP
+259 VEGMP

-298 SGLGLLGENLS
+298 SGLGFLGENLS

-351 RAAALAARSVAVA
+351 RAAALAARSVAAA

-391 AERNLAAASAS
+391 AERNLAAASTS
-402 VATATR
+402 VATANR

-421 IGAITLATGLAATAW
+421 IGAITLAAGLASS
-436 LAFSKNTDEAKESLI
+436 AFFYFQGSSERAKKTLE
-451 DIGEPLDETVK
+451 EMAQPLDDVVGKFKELGRTQMAGKLVEYAEIAEESAKKAEGAFISLLGSIETSDLPQFRTSKDGLFEMIEALNQAEKKGEELDAVIKGMGSKLDIPQSVLNKWLVAAANFAEAQKKANDESEKLAAVK
-462 KFQALDAASRQLVI
+462 KLY
-476 NEQLKKQAEAAD
+476 E
-488 EATDAWKRLQSST
+488 
-501 TRGVN
+501 
-506 EFGSAWSHGQWREF
+506 
-520 RRELE
+520 EL
-525 SLHDAGESLEPALR
+525 G
-539 KAAEA
+539 
-544 GVVDKSKIDRWYE
+544 
-557 LASILAKANERAE
+557 
-570 KHGTVADRLAKK
+570 
-582 HEEIRTAAQGSAS
+582 TAAQESAS
-595 GLNSLNDALGIEKWD
+595 NLTSLNAAMGIEKWD

-683 DIERQKVELL
+683 DIERQKIELL

-796 NDARRLGKVS
+796 GDARRLSKVS
-806 AENYDKALQSI
+806 AEDYDKALKSI
-817 NLTYANSLESTKQ
+817 NLTYANSLESTKKQ
-830 QIEMERILGDLR
+830 TEVERILGDLR

-905 EKELAI
+905 EKELAL

-939 EAANVYQSMRDMV
+939 EAANVYQSMGDMV

-989 IQQSIT
+989 IQQRIT

-1031 TSPLMS
+1031 TSPLMP

-1044 GDGGKY
+1044 GDGGRY
-1050 EPRGIVHAGEGV
+1050 EPAGIVHKGEGV

>member
-1 MAQESRLAITIDSRS
+1 MAQESRLSITIDTRS

-25 QALVAMEA
+25 QALAAMEA

-39 GSSRRVSSGMAGVG
+39 GSSRRVSSGMVGVG
-53 GAARTATPSV
+53 GAARAAIPSV
-63 EGLNK
+63 DGLNK

-73 DRQAAASAA
+73 ERQAAASAA

-107 GQYASRM
+107 GQYASRIK
-114 RMATETAD
+114 MATNSTE
-122 EYDRAQ
+122 EYEHVQ
-128 QRMAQSAQLTFRD
+128 NRMAQSAQTTFRA
-141 INETREAFI
+141 INETRESFI
-150 QLSPVLR
+150 QMSPVLR
-157 EMGLS
+157 DMGLS
-162 LDQSIDAVDAFSGL
+162 LDQSIDAVDTFSGL

-183 AERGAA
+183 AQRGAA
-189 AMEALAKSFQRGRVD
+189 AMEALAKSLQRGRVD
-204 AQAWMTIYSTADTI
+204 TQAWMTIYSTTDTV
-218 VEHLAKSSGK
+218 VELLAKSMGK
-228 TAAEIRQMGVDGKIS
+228 SADEVRRLGIEGKLS
-243 AEMMAKAL
+243 AKDMAKAL
-251 VSAYEPVI
+251 VEGNREVMAS
-259 KQVEGMP
+259 VEGMP

-351 RAAALAARSVAVA
+351 RAAALAARSVAAA

-436 LAFSKNTDEAKESLI
+436 LAFSKSTDEAKESLI

-735 AVSKEAEAQIRNIF
+735 AVSKEAEAQIKNIF
-749 ANTISSGGAKEGAK
+749 ANTASSTKGAAK
-763 AAKDYATSLK
+763 AAKDYATSIK

-861 GDRVRELNADLAKV
+861 GNRVRELNADLAKV

-911 VREYHDKKLALQGDW
+911 VREYHDKKLAIQGDW
-926 ALGAKD
+926 VLGAKD

-939 EAANVYQSMRDMV
+939 EAANVYQSIGDMV

-1010 GVSAGAN
+1010 GVSAHQN
-1017 FSMGSLGGSGGFTP
+1017 FTMGSLGGSGGFTP
-1031 TSPLMS
+1031 TSPLMP

-1068 RALGGEAGFNELRRA
+1068 RALGGESGFNELRRA
-1083 LRGPGHS
+1083 LRGPGHA

-1100 LLRPKQPAQEGDL
+1100 PLRPKQPALGGDL

-1159 GKVMSRTWGAK
+1159 GRVMTRTWGAK

>member
-25 QALVAMEA
+25 QALSAMEA

-122 EYDRAQ
+122 EYNHAQ
-128 QRMAQSAQLTFRD
+128 QRMAQSAQLTFRA

-228 TAAEIRQMGVDGKIS
+228 TAAEIRQMGVEGKIS

-266 TTVRDALTNLNTA
+266 TTVRDALTNLSTA

-287 NEASGA
+287 NEAYGA

-298 SGLGLLGENLS
+298 SSVSFLGENLS
-309 GVLNAG
+309 TVLSAG
-315 LVVGGAALAAYSVK
+315 MVAAGGALAGY
-329 TGLARIETGKLT
+329 
-341 VAKIAGANAD
+341 
-351 RAAALAARSVAVA
+351 
-364 RVEQARATLAAA
+364 TLKGAAA
-376 VSEKEKLVATSLLAN
+376 VKGMLA
-391 AERNLAAASAS
+391 AHTASVNLAKANLAEATTTARKSAADVIAAQIKLNAVKGTAQETAALSTLRLAKLADVQATQAQTAAQAS
-402 VATATR
+402 LNR
-408 ALGTSMLGLVGGP
+408 AQSLSNGAMKGVLGLLGGP
-421 IGAITLATGLAATAW
+421 AGLAVTAGLAATAW
-436 LAFSKNTDEAKESLI
+436 LAFSKSTDEAKESLI
-451 DIGEPLDETVK
+451 DIGEPLDETVRR
-462 KFQALDAASRQLVI
+462 FQALDAASRQLVI

-525 SLHDAGESLEPALR
+525 SLHEAGESLEPALR

-557 LASILAKANERAE
+557 LASILAKANDRAE

-716 ASGILQNMLAGFD
+716 ASGIVQNMLQGFS

-735 AVSKEAEAQIRNIF
+735 AVSKEAEAQIKNIY
-749 ANTISSGGAKEGAK
+749 ANTNPSDSTKGGANAAKESARLLQTLRDQVAVLGMSESEMQRYQLRVAGATPEQLKMADSLLATKEAFEKTK
-763 AAKDYATSLK
+763 AAQEAYKSLMLDLRTEEERTNDQFKERIKVLREANLSTEQYQASLNKLVTSSVSVAPKFDGVDANVGGASGELIRVAQARAELDQWRAEEIQKHQEYLSTKQINEQAYADAVLSISQQHNEQQRNLSDAWRSATLANFASVTGDAAEMLKGLGMEGSAIYKAMFIASKAASIAQAIVNTELAYTRALATPGGEVLAPWIRGLGYASVGVMAATSLTGMAH
-773 SLLDTHLP
+773 SGIDQIPREGTWLLDKGERVLSPRQNSDLTSYLK
-781 ENKALEDLHKNLALL
+781 KANTVPAGAGGGGQPIQINVEVNIASDGSAQTQVDGAGAQQGRQLAEMV
-796 NDARRLGKVS
+796 AGMV
-806 AENYDKALQSI
+806 
-817 NLTYANSLESTKQ
+817 Q
-830 QIEMERILGDLR
+830 QGL
-842 LQQSTTQLQFMREL
+842 
-856 ESFGR
+856 
-861 GDRVRELNADLAKV
+861 VREM
-875 EDRYRSLIETRRNSA
+875 RQG
-890 HGLSDSELEKIRESQ
+890 GLL
-905 EKELAI
+905 
-911 VREYHDKKLALQGDW
+911 W
-926 ALGAKD
+926 
-932 ALINYAD
+932 N
-939 EAANVYQSMRDMV
+939 
-952 GNAFKGMED
+952 
-961 ALTSFVT
+961 
-968 TGKMDFKS
+968 
-976 LADSIIKDMIRIA
+976 
-989 IQQSIT
+989 QQ
-995 GPLAGAIGSLFNPLS
+995 N
-1010 GVSAGAN
+1010 
-1017 FSMGSLGGSGGFTP
+1017 
-1031 TSPLMS
+1031 
-1037 LSSGGYT
+1037 GY
-1044 GDGGKY
+1044 
-1050 EPRGIVHAGEGV
+1050 
-1062 LNQDEI
+1062 
-1068 RALGGEAGFNELRRA
+1068 
-1083 LRGPGHS
+1083 
-1090 LGGMAGSPSL
+1090 
-1100 LLRPKQPAQEGDL
+1100 
-1113 QVVINNYGSNKV
+1113 
-1125 EAKEETSRG
+1125 SR
-1134 ADGQVLRRLV
+1134 
-1144 VSILDEQLGSPTTST
+1144 
-1159 GKVMSRTWGAK
+1159 
-1170 ART
+1170 

>member
-25 QALVAMEA
+25 QALAAMEA

-39 GSSRRVSSGMAGVG
+39 GSSRRVSSGMVGVG
-53 GAARTATPSV
+53 GAARAAIPSV
-63 EGLNK
+63 DGLNK
-68 ELANT
+68 ELAKT
-73 DRQAAASAA
+73 DKQAAASAA

-114 RMATETAD
+114 RMATETTD
-122 EYDRAQ
+122 EYNRAQ

-228 TAAEIRQMGVDGKIS
+228 TATEIRQLGVEGKIS

-351 RAAALAARSVAVA
+351 RAVALAARSVAAA

-391 AERNLAAASAS
+391 AERNLAAASTS
-402 VATATR
+402 VATANR

-421 IGAITLATGLAATAW
+421 IGAITLATGLAAMAW
-436 LAFSKNTDEAKESLI
+436 LAFSKSTNEAKESLI
-451 DIGEPLDETVK
+451 DIGQPLDETVK

-657 FKKLQ
+657 LKQLQ
-662 SAIDDKDKKAIEAAQ
+662 TAIEGKDKKAAEAAK

-683 DIERQKVELL
+683 DVEGQRVELL
-693 AIKTQALIAATN
+693 TIKTQALIAATN

-716 ASGILQNMLAGFD
+716 ASGILQSMLQGFS

-735 AVSKEAEAQIRNIF
+735 AVSKEAEAQIKNIY
-749 ANTISSGGAKEGAK
+749 ANTNPSDSAKGGANAAKESARLLQTLRDQVAVLGMSESEMQRYQLRVAGATPEQLKMADSLLATKEAFEKTKTAQEAYKSLMLDLRTEEERTNDQFKERIKVLREAGLSAEQYQASLNKLVTSNISVVPKFDGVDASVGGASGELIRVAQARAELDQWRAEEIQKHQEYLRTKQINEEAYADAVLNISQQHNEQQRNLSDAWRSVTLANFASVTGDAAEMLKGLGMEGSAIYKAMFIASK
-763 AAKDYATSLK
+763 AASIAQAIVNTELAYTRALATPGGEVLAPWIRGLGYASVGVMAATSLTGMAH
-773 SLLDTHLP
+773 SGIDQVPREGTWLLDKGERVLSPRQNSDLTSYLK
-781 ENKALEDLHKNLALL
+781 KANTVPAGAGGGGQPIQINVEVNIANDGTAQTNVDGAGQQQGRQLAE
-796 NDARRLGKVS
+796 AVGGYVQQ
-806 AENYDKALQSI
+806 AL
-817 NLTYANSLESTKQ
+817 
-830 QIEMERILGDLR
+830 
-842 LQQSTTQLQFMREL
+842 
-856 ESFGR
+856 
-861 GDRVRELNADLAKV
+861 VREM
-875 EDRYRSLIETRRNSA
+875 RQG
-890 HGLSDSELEKIRESQ
+890 GLL
-905 EKELAI
+905 
-911 VREYHDKKLALQGDW
+911 W
-926 ALGAKD
+926 
-932 ALINYAD
+932 N
-939 EAANVYQSMRDMV
+939 
-952 GNAFKGMED
+952 
-961 ALTSFVT
+961 
-968 TGKMDFKS
+968 
-976 LADSIIKDMIRIA
+976 
-989 IQQSIT
+989 QQ
-995 GPLAGAIGSLFNPLS
+995 N
-1010 GVSAGAN
+1010 
-1017 FSMGSLGGSGGFTP
+1017 
-1031 TSPLMS
+1031 
-1037 LSSGGYT
+1037 GY
-1044 GDGGKY
+1044 
-1050 EPRGIVHAGEGV
+1050 
-1062 LNQDEI
+1062 
-1068 RALGGEAGFNELRRA
+1068 
-1083 LRGPGHS
+1083 
-1090 LGGMAGSPSL
+1090 
-1100 LLRPKQPAQEGDL
+1100 
-1113 QVVINNYGSNKV
+1113 
-1125 EAKEETSRG
+1125 SR
-1134 ADGQVLRRLV
+1134 
-1144 VSILDEQLGSPTTST
+1144 
-1159 GKVMSRTWGAK
+1159 
-1170 ART
+1170 

>member
-25 QALVAMEA
+25 QALAAMEA

-53 GAARTATPSV
+53 GAARAAIPSV
-63 EGLNK
+63 DGLNK

-73 DRQAAASAA
+73 ERQAAASAA

-122 EYDRAQ
+122 EYSHAQ
-128 QRMAQSAQLTFRD
+128 QRMAQSAQLTFRA

-228 TAAEIRQMGVDGKIS
+228 TAAEIRQLGVEGKIS

-287 NEASGA
+287 NEASGV

-329 TGLARIETGKLT
+329 TGLARIEAGKLT

-351 RAAALAARSVAVA
+351 RAAALAARSVAAA
-364 RVEQARATLAAA
+364 RVEQAKATLAAA

-391 AERNLAAASAS
+391 AERNLAAASTS
-402 VATATR
+402 VSTANR
-408 ALGTSMLGLVGGP
+408 ALGTSILGLVGGP

-436 LAFSKNTDEAKESLI
+436 LAFSKSTDEAKESLI

-639 ANSLQQEMAGI
+639 ANLLQQEMAGI

-657 FKKLQ
+657 LKQLQ
-662 SAIDDKDKKAIEAAQ
+662 TAIEGKDKKAAEAAK

-683 DIERQKVELL
+683 DVEGQRVELL
-693 AIKTQALIAATN
+693 TIKTQALIAATN

-716 ASGILQNMLAGFD
+716 ASGILQSMLQGFS

-735 AVSKEAEAQIRNIF
+735 AVSKEAEAQIKNIY
-749 ANTISSGGAKEGAK
+749 ANTNPSDSTKGGANAAKESARLLQTLRDQVAVLGMSESEMQRYQLRVAGATPEQLKMADSLLATKEAFEKTKTAQEAYKSLMLDLRTEEERTNDQFKERIKVLREAGLSAEQYQASLNKLVTSNISVAPKFDGVDASVGGASGELIRVAQARAELDQWRAEEIQKHQEYLSTKEGNERAYAEAVLK
-763 AAKDYATSLK
+763 VNQDY
-773 SLLDTHLP
+773 
-781 ENKALEDLHKNLALL
+781 N
-796 NDARRLGKVS
+796 
-806 AENYDKALQSI
+806 
-817 NLTYANSLESTKQ
+817 KQ
-830 QIEMERILGDLR
+830 Q
-842 LQQSTTQLQFMREL
+842 Q
-856 ESFGR
+856 
-861 GDRVRELNADLAKV
+861 
-875 EDRYRSLIETRRNSA
+875 
-890 HGLSDSELEKIRESQ
+890 GLSDAWRSASLANFASVTGDAAEMLRSLGQEGSLVYKAMFIASKAASIAQAIINTEIAATRALAELGPVAGPPMAATMRGLGYASVGLIAATALTGMAHSGIDRVPREGTWLLDKGERVLSPRQ
-905 EKELAI
+905 NSDLTSYLKKANTVPASTGGGGQPIQINVEVNIANDGTAQTNVDGAGAQQGRQLAEMVAGMVQQGL
-911 VREYHDKKLALQGDW
+911 VREMRQGGLLW
-926 ALGAKD
+926 
-932 ALINYAD
+932 N
-939 EAANVYQSMRDMV
+939 
-952 GNAFKGMED
+952 
-961 ALTSFVT
+961 
-968 TGKMDFKS
+968 
-976 LADSIIKDMIRIA
+976 
-989 IQQSIT
+989 QQ
-995 GPLAGAIGSLFNPLS
+995 N
-1010 GVSAGAN
+1010 
-1017 FSMGSLGGSGGFTP
+1017 
-1031 TSPLMS
+1031 
-1037 LSSGGYT
+1037 GY
-1044 GDGGKY
+1044 
-1050 EPRGIVHAGEGV
+1050 
-1062 LNQDEI
+1062 
-1068 RALGGEAGFNELRRA
+1068 
-1083 LRGPGHS
+1083 
-1090 LGGMAGSPSL
+1090 
-1100 LLRPKQPAQEGDL
+1100 
-1113 QVVINNYGSNKV
+1113 
-1125 EAKEETSRG
+1125 SR
-1134 ADGQVLRRLV
+1134 
-1144 VSILDEQLGSPTTST
+1144 
-1159 GKVMSRTWGAK
+1159 
-1170 ART
+1170 

>member
-25 QALVAMEA
+25 QALAAMEA

-39 GSSRRVSSGMAGVG
+39 GSSRRVSSGMVGVG
-53 GAARTATPSV
+53 GAARAAIPSV
-63 EGLNK
+63 DGLNK
-68 ELANT
+68 ELAKT

-114 RMATETAD
+114 RMATESAD
-122 EYDRAQ
+122 EYEHAQ
-128 QRMAQSAQLTFRD
+128 QRMAQSAQLTFRA

-228 TAAEIRQMGVDGKIS
+228 TAAEIRQLGIEGKIS

-341 VAKIAGANAD
+341 VAKIASANAD
-351 RAAALAARSVAVA
+351 RAAALAARSVAAA

-391 AERNLAAASAS
+391 AERNLAAASTS
-402 VATATR
+402 VATANR

-421 IGAITLATGLAATAW
+421 IGAITLAAGLASS
-436 LAFSKNTDEAKESLI
+436 AFFYFQGSSERAKKTLE
-451 DIGEPLDETVK
+451 EMAQPLDDVVGKFKELGRTQMAGKLVEYAEIAEESAKKAEGAFISLLGSIETSDLPQFRTSKDGLFEMIEALNQAEKKGEELDAVIKGMGSKLDIPQSVLNKWLVAAANFAEAQKKANDESEKLAAVK
-462 KFQALDAASRQLVI
+462 KLY
-476 NEQLKKQAEAAD
+476 E
-488 EATDAWKRLQSST
+488 
-501 TRGVN
+501 
-506 EFGSAWSHGQWREF
+506 
-520 RRELE
+520 EL
-525 SLHDAGESLEPALR
+525 G
-539 KAAEA
+539 
-544 GVVDKSKIDRWYE
+544 
-557 LASILAKANERAE
+557 
-570 KHGTVADRLAKK
+570 
-582 HEEIRTAAQGSAS
+582 TAAQESAS
-595 GLNSLNDALGIEKWD
+595 NLTSLNAAMGIEKWD

-716 ASGILQNMLAGFD
+716 ASGILQNMLQGFS

-735 AVSKEAEAQIRNIF
+735 AVSKEAEAQIKNIY
-749 ANTISSGGAKEGAK
+749 ANTNPSDSTKGGANAAKEAARLLQTLRDQVAVLGMSESEMQRYQLRVAGATPEQLKMADSLLATKEAFEKTK
-763 AAKDYATSLK
+763 AAQEAYKSLMLDLRTEEERTNDQFKERIKVLREAGLSAEQYQASLNKLVTSNISVVPKFDGVDASVGGASGELIRVAQARAELDQWRAKELEQKAAYFQTVEGMEEQHAAAVLEINRRYNEQQASLSDAWRSATLANFASVTGDAAEMLKGLGMEGSAIYKAMFIASKAASIAQAIVNTELAYTRALATPGGEVLAPWIRGLGYASVGVMAATSLTGMAH
-773 SLLDTHLP
+773 SGIDQIPREGTWLLDKGERVLSPRQNSDLTSYLK
-781 ENKALEDLHKNLALL
+781 KANTVPAGAGGGGQPIQINVEVNIASDGSAQTQVDGAGAQQGRQLAEMV
-796 NDARRLGKVS
+796 AGMV
-806 AENYDKALQSI
+806 
-817 NLTYANSLESTKQ
+817 Q
-830 QIEMERILGDLR
+830 QGL
-842 LQQSTTQLQFMREL
+842 
-856 ESFGR
+856 
-861 GDRVRELNADLAKV
+861 VREM
-875 EDRYRSLIETRRNSA
+875 RQG
-890 HGLSDSELEKIRESQ
+890 GLL
-905 EKELAI
+905 
-911 VREYHDKKLALQGDW
+911 W
-926 ALGAKD
+926 
-932 ALINYAD
+932 N
-939 EAANVYQSMRDMV
+939 
-952 GNAFKGMED
+952 
-961 ALTSFVT
+961 
-968 TGKMDFKS
+968 
-976 LADSIIKDMIRIA
+976 
-989 IQQSIT
+989 QQ
-995 GPLAGAIGSLFNPLS
+995 N
-1010 GVSAGAN
+1010 
-1017 FSMGSLGGSGGFTP
+1017 
-1031 TSPLMS
+1031 
-1037 LSSGGYT
+1037 GY
-1044 GDGGKY
+1044 
-1050 EPRGIVHAGEGV
+1050 
-1062 LNQDEI
+1062 
-1068 RALGGEAGFNELRRA
+1068 
-1083 LRGPGHS
+1083 
-1090 LGGMAGSPSL
+1090 
-1100 LLRPKQPAQEGDL
+1100 
-1113 QVVINNYGSNKV
+1113 
-1125 EAKEETSRG
+1125 SR
-1134 ADGQVLRRLV
+1134 
-1144 VSILDEQLGSPTTST
+1144 
-1159 GKVMSRTWGAK
+1159 
-1170 ART
+1170 

>member
-25 QALVAMEA
+25 QALAAMEA

-73 DRQAAASAA
+73 DHQAAASAA

-436 LAFSKNTDEAKESLI
+436 LAFSKSTDEAKESLI

-462 KFQALDAASRQLVI
+462 KFQTLDAASRQLVI
-476 NEQLKKQAEAAD
+476 NEQLKKQTEAAD

-506 EFGSAWSHGQWREF
+506 EFGSAWSHVQWREF

-557 LASILAKANERAE
+557 LASILAKANDRAE

-657 FKKLQ
+657 LKQLQ
-662 SAIDDKDKKAIEAAQ
+662 TAIDDKDKKAIEAAQ

-716 ASGILQNMLAGFD
+716 ASGILQSMLQGFS

-735 AVSKEAEAQIRNIF
+735 AVSKEAEAQIKNIY
-749 ANTISSGGAKEGAK
+749 ANTNPSDSTKGGANAAKESARLLQTLRDQVAVLGMSESEMQRYQLRVAGATPEQLKMADSLLATKEAFEKTKTAQEAYKSLMLDLRTEEERTNDQFKERIKVLREAGLSAEQYQASLNKLVTSSISVAPKFDGVDANVGGASGELIRVAQARAELDQWRAEEIQKHQEYLSTKQINEQAYADAVLSISQQHNEQQRNLSDAWRSVTLANFASVTGDAAEMLKGLGMEGSAIYKAMFIASK
-763 AAKDYATSLK
+763 AASIAQAIVNTELAYTRALATPGGEALAPWIRGLGYASVGVMAATSLTGMAH
-773 SLLDTHLP
+773 SGIDQIPREGTWLLDKGERVLSPRQNSDLTSYLK
-781 ENKALEDLHKNLALL
+781 KANTVPAGAGGGGQPIQINVEVNIANDGTAQTNVDGAGQQQGRQLAE
-796 NDARRLGKVS
+796 AVGGYVQQ
-806 AENYDKALQSI
+806 AL
-817 NLTYANSLESTKQ
+817 
-830 QIEMERILGDLR
+830 
-842 LQQSTTQLQFMREL
+842 
-856 ESFGR
+856 
-861 GDRVRELNADLAKV
+861 VREM
-875 EDRYRSLIETRRNSA
+875 RQG
-890 HGLSDSELEKIRESQ
+890 GLL
-905 EKELAI
+905 
-911 VREYHDKKLALQGDW
+911 W
-926 ALGAKD
+926 
-932 ALINYAD
+932 N
-939 EAANVYQSMRDMV
+939 
-952 GNAFKGMED
+952 
-961 ALTSFVT
+961 
-968 TGKMDFKS
+968 
-976 LADSIIKDMIRIA
+976 
-989 IQQSIT
+989 QQ
-995 GPLAGAIGSLFNPLS
+995 N
-1010 GVSAGAN
+1010 
-1017 FSMGSLGGSGGFTP
+1017 
-1031 TSPLMS
+1031 
-1037 LSSGGYT
+1037 GY
-1044 GDGGKY
+1044 
-1050 EPRGIVHAGEGV
+1050 
-1062 LNQDEI
+1062 
-1068 RALGGEAGFNELRRA
+1068 
-1083 LRGPGHS
+1083 
-1090 LGGMAGSPSL
+1090 
-1100 LLRPKQPAQEGDL
+1100 
-1113 QVVINNYGSNKV
+1113 
-1125 EAKEETSRG
+1125 SR
-1134 ADGQVLRRLV
+1134 
-1144 VSILDEQLGSPTTST
+1144 
-1159 GKVMSRTWGAK
+1159 
-1170 ART
+1170 

>member
-25 QALVAMEA
+25 QALAAMEA

-39 GSSRRVSSGMAGVG
+39 GSSRRASSGMVGIG
-53 GAARTATPSV
+53 GAARAAIPSV
-63 EGLNK
+63 DGLNK

-73 DRQAAASAA
+73 ERQAAASAA

-114 RMATETAD
+114 RMATESAD
-122 EYDRAQ
+122 EYEHAQ
-128 QRMAQSAQLTFRD
+128 QRMAQSAQLTFRA

-204 AQAWMTIYSTADTI
+204 AQACMTIYSTADTI

-228 TAAEIRQMGVDGKIS
+228 TAAEIRQLGVEGKIS

-259 KQVEGMP
+259 KQVESMP

-329 TGLARIETGKLT
+329 TGLARIETVKLT
-341 VAKIAGANAD
+341 VAKIAGANAG
-351 RAAALAARSVAVA
+351 RAVALAARSVAAA

-391 AERNLAAASAS
+391 AERNLAAASTS
-402 VATATR
+402 VATANR

-421 IGAITLATGLAATAW
+421 IGAITLAAGLASS
-436 LAFSKNTDEAKESLI
+436 AFFYFQGSSERAKKTLE
-451 DIGEPLDETVK
+451 EMAQPLDDVVGKFKELGRTQMAGKLVEYAEIAEESAKKAEGAFISLLGSIETSDLPQFRTSKDGLFEMIEALNQAEKKGEELDAVIKGMGSKLDIPQSVLNKWLVAAANFAEAQKKANDESEKLAAVK
-462 KFQALDAASRQLVI
+462 KLY
-476 NEQLKKQAEAAD
+476 E
-488 EATDAWKRLQSST
+488 
-501 TRGVN
+501 
-506 EFGSAWSHGQWREF
+506 
-520 RRELE
+520 EL
-525 SLHDAGESLEPALR
+525 G
-539 KAAEA
+539 
-544 GVVDKSKIDRWYE
+544 
-557 LASILAKANERAE
+557 
-570 KHGTVADRLAKK
+570 
-582 HEEIRTAAQGSAS
+582 TAAQESAS
-595 GLNSLNDALGIEKWD
+595 NLTSLNAAMGIEKWD

-716 ASGILQNMLAGFD
+716 ASGILQNMLQGFS

-735 AVSKEAEAQIRNIF
+735 AVSKEAEAQIKNIY
-749 ANTISSGGAKEGAK
+749 ANTNPSDSTKGGANAAKESARLLQTLRDQVAVLGMSESEMQRYQLRVAGATPEQLKMADSLLATKEAFEKTK
-763 AAKDYATSLK
+763 AAQEAYKSLMLDLRTEEERTNDQFKERIKVLREAGLSAEQYQASLNKLVTSNISVVPKFDGVDASVGGASGELIRVAQARAELDQWRAKELEQKAAYFQTVEGMEEQHAAAVLEINRRYNEQQASLSDAWRSATLANFASVTGDAAEMLKGLGMEGSAIYKAMFIASKAASIAQAIVNTELAYTRALATPGGEVLAPWIRGLGYASVGVMAATSLTGMAH
-773 SLLDTHLP
+773 SGIDQIPREGTWLLDKGERVLSPRQNSDLTSYLK
-781 ENKALEDLHKNLALL
+781 KANTVPAGAGGGGQPIQINVEVNIASDGSAQTQVDGAGAQQGRQLAEMV
-796 NDARRLGKVS
+796 AGMV
-806 AENYDKALQSI
+806 
-817 NLTYANSLESTKQ
+817 Q
-830 QIEMERILGDLR
+830 QGL
-842 LQQSTTQLQFMREL
+842 
-856 ESFGR
+856 
-861 GDRVRELNADLAKV
+861 VREM
-875 EDRYRSLIETRRNSA
+875 RQG
-890 HGLSDSELEKIRESQ
+890 GLL
-905 EKELAI
+905 
-911 VREYHDKKLALQGDW
+911 W
-926 ALGAKD
+926 
-932 ALINYAD
+932 N
-939 EAANVYQSMRDMV
+939 
-952 GNAFKGMED
+952 
-961 ALTSFVT
+961 
-968 TGKMDFKS
+968 
-976 LADSIIKDMIRIA
+976 
-989 IQQSIT
+989 QQ
-995 GPLAGAIGSLFNPLS
+995 N
-1010 GVSAGAN
+1010 
-1017 FSMGSLGGSGGFTP
+1017 
-1031 TSPLMS
+1031 
-1037 LSSGGYT
+1037 GY
-1044 GDGGKY
+1044 
-1050 EPRGIVHAGEGV
+1050 
-1062 LNQDEI
+1062 
-1068 RALGGEAGFNELRRA
+1068 
-1083 LRGPGHS
+1083 
-1090 LGGMAGSPSL
+1090 
-1100 LLRPKQPAQEGDL
+1100 
-1113 QVVINNYGSNKV
+1113 
-1125 EAKEETSRG
+1125 SR
-1134 ADGQVLRRLV
+1134 
-1144 VSILDEQLGSPTTST
+1144 
-1159 GKVMSRTWGAK
+1159 
-1170 ART
+1170 

>member
-1 MAQESRLAITIDSRS
+1 MGQESRLAITIDSRS

-25 QALVAMEA
+25 QALAAMEA

-73 DRQAAASAA
+73 ERQAAASAA

-114 RMATETAD
+114 RMATESAD
-122 EYDRAQ
+122 EYEHAQ
-128 QRMAQSAQLTFRD
+128 QRMAQSAQLTFRA

-183 AERGAA
+183 AERGAV

-228 TAAEIRQMGVDGKIS
+228 TAAEIRQLGVEGKIS

-351 RAAALAARSVAVA
+351 RAAAHAARSVAAA

-436 LAFSKNTDEAKESLI
+436 LAFSKSTDEAKESLI

-657 FKKLQ
+657 LKQLQ
-662 SAIDDKDKKAIEAAQ
+662 TAIEGKDKKAAEAAK

-683 DIERQKVELL
+683 DVEGQRVELL
-693 AIKTQALIAATN
+693 TIKTQALIAATN

-716 ASGILQNMLAGFD
+716 ASGILQSMLQGFS

-735 AVSKEAEAQIRNIF
+735 AVSKEAEAQIKNIY
-749 ANTISSGGAKEGAK
+749 ANTNPSDSAKGGANAAKESARLLQTLRDQVAVLGMSESEMQRYQLRVAGATPEQLKMADSLLATKEAFEKTKTAQEAYKSLMLDLRTEEERTNDQFKERIKVLREAGLSAEQYQASLNKLVTSNISVAPKFDGVDASVGGASGELIRVAQARAELDQWRAEEIQKHQEYLSTKEGNERAYAEAVLKVNQDYNKQQQSLSDAWRSASLANFASVTGDAAEMLRSLGQEGSLVYKAMFIASK
-763 AAKDYATSLK
+763 AASIAQAIINTEIAATRALAELGPVAGPPMAATMRGLGYASVGLIAATALTGMAHSGIDRVPREGTW
-773 SLLDTHLP
+773 LLDKGERVLSPRQNSDLTSYLK
-781 ENKALEDLHKNLALL
+781 KANTVPASTGGGGQPIQINVEVNIANDGTAQTNVDGAGAQQGRQLAEMV
-796 NDARRLGKVS
+796 AGMV
-806 AENYDKALQSI
+806 
-817 NLTYANSLESTKQ
+817 Q
-830 QIEMERILGDLR
+830 QGL
-842 LQQSTTQLQFMREL
+842 
-856 ESFGR
+856 
-861 GDRVRELNADLAKV
+861 VREM
-875 EDRYRSLIETRRNSA
+875 RQG
-890 HGLSDSELEKIRESQ
+890 GLL
-905 EKELAI
+905 
-911 VREYHDKKLALQGDW
+911 W
-926 ALGAKD
+926 
-932 ALINYAD
+932 N
-939 EAANVYQSMRDMV
+939 
-952 GNAFKGMED
+952 
-961 ALTSFVT
+961 
-968 TGKMDFKS
+968 
-976 LADSIIKDMIRIA
+976 
-989 IQQSIT
+989 QQ
-995 GPLAGAIGSLFNPLS
+995 N
-1010 GVSAGAN
+1010 
-1017 FSMGSLGGSGGFTP
+1017 
-1031 TSPLMS
+1031 
-1037 LSSGGYT
+1037 GY
-1044 GDGGKY
+1044 
-1050 EPRGIVHAGEGV
+1050 
-1062 LNQDEI
+1062 
-1068 RALGGEAGFNELRRA
+1068 
-1083 LRGPGHS
+1083 
-1090 LGGMAGSPSL
+1090 
-1100 LLRPKQPAQEGDL
+1100 
-1113 QVVINNYGSNKV
+1113 
-1125 EAKEETSRG
+1125 SR
-1134 ADGQVLRRLV
+1134 
-1144 VSILDEQLGSPTTST
+1144 
-1159 GKVMSRTWGAK
+1159 
-1170 ART
+1170 

>member
-1 MAQESRLAITIDSRS
+1 MAQESRLSITIDTRS

-25 QALVAMEA
+25 QALAAMEA

-68 ELANT
+68 ELANI

-114 RMATETAD
+114 RMATESAD
-122 EYDRAQ
+122 EYEHAQ
-128 QRMAQSAQLTFRD
+128 QRMAQSAQLTFRA

-204 AQAWMTIYSTADTI
+204 TQAWMTIYSTADTI

-228 TAAEIRQMGVDGKIS
+228 TAAEIRQMGVEGKIS

-298 SGLGLLGENLS
+298 SGLGFLGENLS

-315 LVVGGAALAAYSVK
+315 LVVSGAALAAYSVK
-329 TGLARIETGKLT
+329 AGLARIETGKLT

-421 IGAITLATGLAATAW
+421 IGAITLAAGLASS
-436 LAFSKNTDEAKESLI
+436 AFFYFQGSSERVKKTLEEMAQ
-451 DIGEPLDETVK
+451 PLDDVVGKFKELGRTQMAGKLVEYAEIAEESAKKAEGAFISLLGSIETSDLPQFRTAKDGLFEMIEALNQAEKKGEELDAVINGMGSKLDIPQSVLNKWLVAAANFAEAQKKANDDSEKLAAVK
-462 KFQALDAASRQLVI
+462 KLY
-476 NEQLKKQAEAAD
+476 E
-488 EATDAWKRLQSST
+488 
-501 TRGVN
+501 
-506 EFGSAWSHGQWREF
+506 
-520 RRELE
+520 ELG
-525 SLHDAGESLEPALR
+525 A
-539 KAAEA
+539 
-544 GVVDKSKIDRWYE
+544 
-557 LASILAKANERAE
+557 
-570 KHGTVADRLAKK
+570 
-582 HEEIRTAAQGSAS
+582 AAQESAS
-595 GLNSLNDALGIEKWD
+595 NLTSLNAAMGIEKWD

-796 NDARRLGKVS
+796 GDARRLSKVS
-806 AENYDKALQSI
+806 AEDYDKALKSI
-817 NLTYANSLESTKQ
+817 NLTYANSLESTKKQ
-830 QIEMERILGDLR
+830 TEMERILGDLR
-842 LQQSTTQLQFMREL
+842 LQQSVTQIQFMRDL
-856 ESFGR
+856 ESFGQ
-861 GDRVRELNADLAKV
+861 GDQVRELNADLAKI
-875 EDRYRSLIETRRNSA
+875 EDRYRSLIEARRNSA

-939 EAANVYQSMRDMV
+939 EAANVYQSMGDMI

-1010 GVSAGAN
+1010 GVSAHQN
-1017 FSMGSLGGSGGFTP
+1017 FTMGSLGGSGGFTP

-1068 RALGGEAGFNELRRA
+1068 RALGGESGFNELRRA

>member
-1 MAQESRLAITIDSRS
+1 MTQESRLVISIDSRS

-68 ELANT
+68 ELANI

-114 RMATETAD
+114 RMATESAD
-122 EYDRAQ
+122 EYEHAQ
-128 QRMAQSAQLTFRD
+128 QRMAQSAQLTFRA

-204 AQAWMTIYSTADTI
+204 TQAWMTIYSTADTI

-228 TAAEIRQMGVDGKIS
+228 TAAEIRQLGVEGKIS

-298 SGLGLLGENLS
+298 SGLGLLGENLN

-351 RAAALAARSVAVA
+351 RAAALAARSVAAA

-391 AERNLAAASAS
+391 AERNLAAASTS
-402 VATATR
+402 VATANR

-421 IGAITLATGLAATAW
+421 IGAITLAAGLASS
-436 LAFSKNTDEAKESLI
+436 AFFYFQGSSERAKKTLE
-451 DIGEPLDETVK
+451 EMAQPLDDVVGKFKELGRTQMAGKLVEYAEIAEESAKKAEGAFISLLGSIETSDLPQFRTSKDGLFEMIEALNQAEKKGEELDAVIKGMGSKLDIPQSVLNKWLVAAANFAEAQKKANDESEKLAAVK
-462 KFQALDAASRQLVI
+462 KLY
-476 NEQLKKQAEAAD
+476 E
-488 EATDAWKRLQSST
+488 
-501 TRGVN
+501 
-506 EFGSAWSHGQWREF
+506 
-520 RRELE
+520 EL
-525 SLHDAGESLEPALR
+525 G
-539 KAAEA
+539 
-544 GVVDKSKIDRWYE
+544 
-557 LASILAKANERAE
+557 
-570 KHGTVADRLAKK
+570 
-582 HEEIRTAAQGSAS
+582 TAAQESAS
-595 GLNSLNDALGIEKWD
+595 NLTSLNAAMGIEKWD

-631 AFEAAQAG
+631 VFEAAQAG

-662 SAIDDKDKKAIEAAQ
+662 SAIDDKDKRAIEAAQ

-796 NDARRLGKVS
+796 GDARRLSKVS
-806 AENYDKALQSI
+806 AEDYDKALKSI
-817 NLTYANSLESTKQ
+817 NLTYANSLESTKKQ
-830 QIEMERILGDLR
+830 TEVERILGDLR

-911 VREYHDKKLALQGDW
+911 VREYHDKKLALQGGW

-939 EAANVYQSMRDMV
+939 EAANVYQSMGDMV

-976 LADSIIKDMIRIA
+976 LADSIIQDMIRIA

-995 GPLAGAIGSLFNPLS
+995 GPLASAFGNLFNPLS

-1031 TSPLMS
+1031 TSPLMP

-1044 GDGGKY
+1044 GDGGRY
-1050 EPRGIVHAGEGV
+1050 EPAGIVHKGEGV

-1068 RALGGEAGFNELRRA
+1068 RALGGESGFNELRRA
-1083 LRGPGHS
+1083 LRGPGHA

-1100 LLRPKQPAQEGDL
+1100 SLGLKQPAQGGDL
-1113 QVVINNYGSNKV
+1113 QVVINNYGGNKV

-1134 ADGQVLRRLV
+1134 PDGQVLRRLMINV
-1144 VSILDEQLGSPTTST
+1144 LNEQLGSPTTST
-1159 GKVMSRTWGAK
+1159 GRVMASTWKVK

>member
-1 MAQESRLAITIDSRS
+1 MTQESRLVISVDSRNAKPNVDALS
-16 AEQKAKDLE
+16 AAMRALE
-25 QALVAMEA
+25 N
-33 AGIRVV
+33 AGVRVTRSNSDV
-39 GSSRRVSSGMAGVG
+39 GSSMDKMAAQSDA
-53 GAARTATPSV
+53 AARRMKSGIMA
-63 EGLNK
+63 
-68 ELANT
+68 
-73 DRQAAASAA
+73 
-82 TINRVLKA
+82 VLGGISTMA
-90 ALAGFSAMHV
+90 I
-100 IDAADNW
+100 IDAADEW
-107 GQYASRM
+107 GQYASRIK
-114 RMATETAD
+114 MATNSTE
-122 EYDRAQ
+122 EYEHVQ
-128 QRMAQSAQLTFRD
+128 KRMAQSAQTTFRA
-141 INETREAFI
+141 INETRESFI
-150 QLSPVLR
+150 QMSPVLR
-157 EMGLS
+157 DMGLS
-162 LDQSIDAVDAFSGL
+162 LDQSIDAVDTFSGL

-183 AERGAA
+183 AQRSAA
-189 AMEALAKSFQRGRVD
+189 AMEALAKSLQRGRVD
-204 AQAWMTIYSTADTI
+204 AQAWMTIYSTTDTV
-218 VEHLAKSSGK
+218 VELLAKSMGK
-228 TAAEIRQMGVDGKIS
+228 SADEVRRLGIEGKLS
-243 AEMMAKAL
+243 AKDMAKAL
-251 VSAYEPVI
+251 VEGNREVMAS
-259 KQVEGMP
+259 VEGMP
-266 TTVRDALTNLNTA
+266 TTVRDAMQNLKTV
-279 FGEYIGWQ
+279 FTEYIGWQ
-287 NEASGA
+287 NEASGV
-293 TAALA
+293 TAAFAASLGVLGDNFNGVLA
-298 SGLGLLGENLS
+298 VGLG
-309 GVLNAG
+309 
-315 LVVGGAALAAYSVK
+315 VGTSLLAAYSAK
-329 TGLARIETGKLT
+329 TTLALIETSKLT
-341 VAKIAGANAD
+341 TAKIAEAAATK
-351 RAAALAARSVAVA
+351 RAAIASEIFARARLAEAQSAVA
-364 RVEQARATLAAA
+364 SATGMQRLALVETQLIPARRQLEVATSSLAAA
-376 VSEKEKLVATSLLAN
+376 NKGL
-391 AERNLAAASAS
+391 
-402 VATATR
+402 R
-408 ALGTSMLGLVGGP
+408 ASMLGLVGGP
-421 IGAITLATGLAATAW
+421 IGAITLAAGLASS
-436 LAFSKNTDEAKESLI
+436 AFFYFQGRSEGAKKALE
-451 DIGEPLDETVK
+451 EMAQPLDDVVGKFKELGRTQMAGKLVEYAEIAEESAKKAEGAFISLLGSIESSDLPQFRTAKDGLFEMIEALNQAEKKGEELDAVINKMGSKLDIPQRVLNKWLVAAANFAEAQKQANDESEKLSAVK
-462 KFQALDAASRQLVI
+462 KL
-476 NEQLKKQAEAAD
+476 
-488 EATDAWKRLQSST
+488 
-501 TRGVN
+501 
-506 EFGSAWSHGQWREF
+506 
-520 RRELE
+520 
-525 SLHDAGESLEPALR
+525 
-539 KAAEA
+539 
-544 GVVDKSKIDRWYE
+544 YE
-557 LASILAKANERAE
+557 DLGA
-570 KHGTVADRLAKK
+570 
-582 HEEIRTAAQGSAS
+582 AAQGSA
-595 GLNSLNDALGIEKWD
+595 NSLTALNESLGIEKWD

-620 DVIGMNAKQLG
+620 DVIGMSAKQLG

-662 SAIDDKDKKAIEAAQ
+662 SAIDDKDKRAIEAAQ

-716 ASGILQNMLAGFD
+716 ASGVLQNMLAGFD

-796 NDARRLGKVS
+796 GDARRLSKVS
-806 AENYDKALQSI
+806 AEDYDKALKSI
-817 NLTYANSLESTKQ
+817 NLTYANSLESTKKQ
-830 QIEMERILGDLR
+830 TEVERILGDLR

-911 VREYHDKKLALQGDW
+911 VREYHDKKLALQGGW

-939 EAANVYQSMRDMV
+939 EAANVYQSMGDMV

-976 LADSIIKDMIRIA
+976 LADSIIQDMIRIA

-995 GPLAGAIGSLFNPLS
+995 GPLASAFGNLFNPLS

-1031 TSPLMS
+1031 TSPLMP

-1044 GDGGKY
+1044 GDGGRY
-1050 EPRGIVHAGEGV
+1050 EPAGIVHKGEGV

-1068 RALGGEAGFNELRRA
+1068 RALGGESGFNELRRA
-1083 LRGPGHS
+1083 LRGPGHA

-1100 LLRPKQPAQEGDL
+1100 SLGLKQPAQGGDL
-1113 QVVINNYGSNKV
+1113 QVVINNYGGNKV

-1134 ADGQVLRRLV
+1134 PDGQVLRRLMINV
-1144 VSILDEQLGSPTTST
+1144 LNEQLGSPTTST
-1159 GKVMSRTWGAK
+1159 GRVMASTWKVK

>member
-25 QALVAMEA
+25 QALGAMEA

-39 GSSRRVSSGMAGVG
+39 GSSRRVSSGMVGVG
-53 GAARTATPSV
+53 GAARAAIPSV
-63 EGLNK
+63 DGLNK
-68 ELANT
+68 ELAKT

-122 EYDRAQ
+122 EYNHAQ
-128 QRMAQSAQLTFRD
+128 QRMAQSAQLTFRA
-141 INETREAFI
+141 INEAREAFI

-228 TAAEIRQMGVDGKIS
+228 TAAEIRQLGVEGKIS

-259 KQVEGMP
+259 KQVESMP
-266 TTVRDALTNLNTA
+266 TTVRDALTNLSTA

-298 SGLGLLGENLS
+298 SGLGFLGENLS

-315 LVVGGAALAAYSVK
+315 LVVGGAALSAYSVK
-329 TGLARIETGKLT
+329 AGLARIETGKLT

-351 RAAALAARSVAVA
+351 RAAALAARAVAAA

-391 AERNLAAASAS
+391 AERNLAAASSS
-402 VATATR
+402 VATANR
-408 ALGTSMLGLVGGP
+408 ALGVSMLGLVGGP

-436 LAFSKNTDEAKESLI
+436 LAFSKSTDEAKESLI

-525 SLHDAGESLEPALR
+525 SLHDAGASLEPALR

-620 DVIGMNAKQLG
+620 DVIGMNARQLG
-631 AFEAAQAG
+631 VFQAAQAG

-657 FKKLQ
+657 FKTLQ

-716 ASGILQNMLAGFD
+716 ASGILQNMLQGFS

-735 AVSKEAEAQIRNIF
+735 AVSKEAEAQIKNIY
-749 ANTISSGGAKEGAK
+749 ANTNPSDSTKGGANAAKESARLLQTLRDQVAVLGMSESEMQRYQLRVAGATPEQLKMADSLLATKEAFEKTK
-763 AAKDYATSLK
+763 AAQEAYKSLTLDLRTEEERTNDQFKERIKVLREAGLSAEQYQASLNKLVTSNISVAPKFDGVDTSVGGASGELIRVAQARAELDQWRAEEIQKHQEYLSTKQINEQAYADAVLSISQQHNEQQRNLSDAWRSVTLANFASVTGDAAEMLKGLGMEGSAIYKAMFIASKAASIAQAIVNTELAYTRALATPGGEALAPWIRGLGYASVGLMAATSLTGMAH
-773 SLLDTHLP
+773 SGIDQIPREGTWLLDKGERVLSP
-781 ENKALEDLHKNLALL
+781 
-796 NDARRLGKVS
+796 R
-806 AENYDKALQSI
+806 Q
-817 NLTYANSLESTKQ
+817 NS
-830 QIEMERILGDLR
+830 D
-842 LQQSTTQLQFMREL
+842 
-856 ESFGR
+856 
-861 GDRVRELNADLAKV
+861 
-875 EDRYRSLIETRRNSA
+875 
-890 HGLSDSELEKIRESQ
+890 
-905 EKELAI
+905 
-911 VREYHDKKLALQGDW
+911 
-926 ALGAKD
+926 
-932 ALINYAD
+932 
-939 EAANVYQSMRDMV
+939 
-952 GNAFKGMED
+952 
-961 ALTSFVT
+961 LTSYLKKANT
-968 TGKMDFKS
+968 
-976 LADSIIKDMIRIA
+976 
-989 IQQSIT
+989 
-995 GPLAGAIGSLFNPLS
+995 
-1010 GVSAGAN
+1010 VSAGAGGGGQPIQIN
-1017 FSMGSLGGSGGFTP
+1017 VEVNIASDGSAQTQVDGAGAQQGRQLAEMVAGMIQQGLVREMRQGG
-1031 TSPLMS
+1031 L
-1037 LSSGGYT
+1037 LWNQQNGY
-1044 GDGGKY
+1044 
-1050 EPRGIVHAGEGV
+1050 
-1062 LNQDEI
+1062 
-1068 RALGGEAGFNELRRA
+1068 
-1083 LRGPGHS
+1083 
-1090 LGGMAGSPSL
+1090 
-1100 LLRPKQPAQEGDL
+1100 
-1113 QVVINNYGSNKV
+1113 
-1125 EAKEETSRG
+1125 SR
-1134 ADGQVLRRLV
+1134 
-1144 VSILDEQLGSPTTST
+1144 
-1159 GKVMSRTWGAK
+1159 
-1170 ART
+1170 

>member
-25 QALVAMEA
+25 QALAAMEA

-73 DRQAAASAA
+73 DHQAAASAA

-436 LAFSKNTDEAKESLI
+436 LAFSKSTDEAKESLI

-557 LASILAKANERAE
+557 LASILAKANDRAE
-570 KHGTVADRLAKK
+570 KHGTVAERLAKK

-620 DVIGMNAKQLG
+620 DVIGMSAKQLG

-716 ASGILQNMLAGFD
+716 ASGILQNMLQGFS

-735 AVSKEAEAQIRNIF
+735 AVSKEAEAQIKNIY
-749 ANTISSGGAKEGAK
+749 ANTNPSDSTKGGANAAKESARLLQTLRDQVAVLGMSESEMQRYQLRVAGATPEQLKMADSLLATKEAFEKTK
-763 AAKDYATSLK
+763 AAQEAYKYLMLDLRTEEERTNDQFKERIKVLREAGLSAEQYQASLNKLVTSNISVAPKFDGVDASVGGASGELIRVAQARAELDQWRAEEIQKHQEYLRTKQINEQAYADAVLSISQQHNEQQRNLSDAWRSVTLANFASVTGDAAEMLKGLGMEGSAIYKAMFIASKAASIAQAIVNTELAYTRALATPGGEVLAPWIRGLGYASVGVMAATSLTGMAH
-773 SLLDTHLP
+773 SGIDQIPREGTWLLDKGERVLSPRQNSDLTSYLK
-781 ENKALEDLHKNLALL
+781 KANTVPASTGGGGQPIQINVEVNIANDGTAQTQVDGAGAQQGRKLAEMV
-796 NDARRLGKVS
+796 AGMV
-806 AENYDKALQSI
+806 
-817 NLTYANSLESTKQ
+817 Q
-830 QIEMERILGDLR
+830 QGL
-842 LQQSTTQLQFMREL
+842 
-856 ESFGR
+856 
-861 GDRVRELNADLAKV
+861 VREM
-875 EDRYRSLIETRRNSA
+875 RQG
-890 HGLSDSELEKIRESQ
+890 GLLWNRQ
-905 EKELAI
+905 
-911 VREYHDKKLALQGDW
+911 
-926 ALGAKD
+926 
-932 ALINYAD
+932 N
-939 EAANVYQSMRDMV
+939 
-952 GNAFKGMED
+952 
-961 ALTSFVT
+961 
-968 TGKMDFKS
+968 
-976 LADSIIKDMIRIA
+976 
-989 IQQSIT
+989 
-995 GPLAGAIGSLFNPLS
+995 
-1010 GVSAGAN
+1010 
-1017 FSMGSLGGSGGFTP
+1017 
-1031 TSPLMS
+1031 
-1037 LSSGGYT
+1037 GY
-1044 GDGGKY
+1044 
-1050 EPRGIVHAGEGV
+1050 
-1062 LNQDEI
+1062 
-1068 RALGGEAGFNELRRA
+1068 
-1083 LRGPGHS
+1083 
-1090 LGGMAGSPSL
+1090 
-1100 LLRPKQPAQEGDL
+1100 
-1113 QVVINNYGSNKV
+1113 
-1125 EAKEETSRG
+1125 SR
-1134 ADGQVLRRLV
+1134 
-1144 VSILDEQLGSPTTST
+1144 
-1159 GKVMSRTWGAK
+1159 
-1170 ART
+1170 